1 MNDERVNEN
10 PGSERP
16 VNEDLLAQFRP
27 VLEDITERSTVAD
40 RFIDKDIYRILAA
53 TVWAN
58 VVLDPDA
65 VGLDE
70 FALEDLHDIVNDWSG
85 RILGVEAGTIAEM
98 FRWLNS
104 KAGERAMQQA
114 QLTPN
119 HRDLLLYFASMILDP
134 DGHRR
139 WMDTIRDRPSR

>member
-1 MNDERVNEN
+1 MNEERVNEN
-10 PGSERP
+10 PGSDRP
-16 VNEDLLAQFRP
+16 VNEDLFAQFRP
-27 VLEDITERSTVAD
+27 VLEDITERSTVVD

>member
-1 MNDERVNEN
+1 MNDDSHV
-10 PGSERP
+10 SDRP
-16 VNEDLLAQFRP
+16 VNEDLLEQFRP
-27 VLEDITERSTVAD
+27 VLEDITERSTITD
-40 RFIDKDIYRILAA
+40 RFIDKEVYRILAG

-65 VGLDE
+65 VGLGKFD
-70 FALEDLHDIVNDWSG
+70 LEDLHDIINDWSG
-85 RILGVEAGTIAEM
+85 RILGIQAGTIAEI

-139 WMDTIRDRPSR
+139 WMDTIRDRQSR

>member
-1 MNDERVNEN
+1 MSDNSHVSD
-10 PGSERP
+10 RP
-16 VNEDLLAQFRP
+16 VNVDLLEQFRP
-27 VLEDITERSTVAD
+27 VLEDITERSTVTD
-40 RFIDKDIYRILAA
+40 RFIDKDVYRILAG

-65 VGLDE
+65 VGLGE
-70 FALEDLHDIVNDWSG
+70 FDLEDLHDIVNDWSG
-85 RILGVEAGTIAEM
+85 RILGIEAGTIAEI

-139 WMDTIRDRPSR
+139 WMDTIRDRQSR

>member
-1 MNDERVNEN
+1 MSDDSNVSD
-10 PGSERP
+10 RP
-16 VNEDLLAQFRP
+16 VNEDLLEQFRP
-27 VLEDITERSTVAD
+27 VLEDITERSTITD
-40 RFIDKDIYRILAA
+40 RFIDKDVYRILAG

-65 VGLDE
+65 VGLGE
-70 FALEDLHDIVNDWSG
+70 FDLEDLHDIINDWSG
-85 RILGVEAGTIAEM
+85 RILGIEAGTIAEI

-104 KAGERAMQQA
+104 KTGERAMQQA

-139 WMDTIRDRPSR
+139 WMDTIRDRQSR

>member
-1 MNDERVNEN
+1 VNEEQVNEN
-10 PGSERP
+10 HVSGRP
-16 VNEDLLAQFRP
+16 VNEGLLEQFRP

-40 RFIDKDIYRILAA
+40 RFIDKDIYRILAG

-65 VGLDE
+65 VGLGE
-70 FALEDLHDIVNDWSG
+70 FDLEDLHDIVNDWSG
-85 RILGVEAGTIAEM
+85 RILGIEAGTIAEM

-139 WMDTIRDRPSR
+139 WMDTIRDRQSR

>member
-1 MNDERVNEN
+1 MTDERVNESS
-10 PGSERP
+10 GSDRP
-16 VNEDLLAQFRP
+16 VNEDLLAQFLP

-40 RFIDKDIYRILAA
+40 RFIDKDIYRILAG

-70 FALEDLHDIVNDWSG
+70 FNLEDLHDIVNDWSG
-85 RILGVEAGTIAEM
+85 RILGSEAGTIAEM
-98 FRWLNS
+98 FRWINS

-139 WMDTIRDRPSR
+139 WMDTIRDRQSH